1 MSVGTNEFE
10 IFSRVVC
17 KQNVRIGRNKRL
29 IRSTLNFKLEDA
41 EFDEK
46 GVRRKF
52 IEDSKIEGYP
62 PYYPSSF
69 FKAIKQ
75 VHDETPLNVKTMST
89 SQWVRILTEDGL
101 TMETVDTRQYRPCK
115 AEISAA
121 SNDWPLSWRLCRLTG
136 LSSEIRATIDLPS
149 ECQYMILSDHLDTV
163 GVLLKSTWT
172 QTRKAN
178 EVIVQQRVINTIS
191 SWKAG
196 KFMPLTMRPWS
207 INCYVTSKVWFRCGS
222 VDLRVADTSAISS
235 SVKSWLYADL
245 LEKPSEAIM
254 CRPINF
260 GGLGVINVKFKAQ
273 AMLIRTF
280 METAAN
286 PQFRNNLL
294 HSVLFRYHVLGD
306 TSVPDPGYPPYYP
319 SSFFKAIKQV
329 CY

>member
-1 MSVGTNEFE
+1 MEE
-10 IFSRVVC
+10 
-17 KQNVRIGRNKRL
+17 
-29 IRSTLNFKLEDA
+29 FKLVNSASAMFEDA
-41 EFDEK
+41 S
-46 GVRRKF
+46 GCRLHRN
-52 IEDSKIEGYP
+52 
-62 PYYPSSF
+62 PSSQKCKF
-69 FKAIKQ
+69 LPLGKWRKSLKQ
-75 VHDETPLNVKTMST
+75 E
-89 SQWVRILTEDGL
+89 
-101 TMETVDTRQYRPCK
+101 
-115 AEISAA
+115 
-121 SNDWPLSWRLCRLTG
+121 
-136 LSSEIRATIDLPS
+136 DLPS
-149 ECQYMILSDHLDTV
+149 ECQYMILSDHLDMV

-178 EVIVQQRVINTIS
+178 GDIVQQRVINTIS

-196 KFMPLTMRPWS
+196 KFMPLTMRPCS

-294 HSVLFRYHVLGD
+294 HSVLFRYHVL
-306 TSVPDPGYPPYYP
+306 
-319 SSFFKAIKQV
+319 
-329 CY
+329 